1 VNPVPYVLADLRTG
15 RATAAI
21 VTVLIALS
29 VAIGIGVS
37 AQELAVRRAANAAA
51 DPFDLIV
58 GAPGSQTQL
67 LLSSVYLQP
76 SAIGLVP
83 GSVLQELA
91 ERPEVAFLSPLG
103 FGDQYAGYPI
113 VGVVPGFATRNGR
126 AGLADGRVFAAID
139 EAVVGS
145 RVRLDIGGEFTP
157 VHGFLEGGIGS
168 AHGDFAYR
176 VVGRMEPW
184 NSPWDSAILV
194 PIESVWFIHGMGT
207 GHAAVD
213 SIFDPTGP
221 GHDAATRELA
231 SLAIGPPWTAEVV
244 PGVPAIA
251 VEPATIRDA
260 YVLRSEFRNRPTTT
274 AIFPAEVLF
283 ALYALL
289 GDASAILA
297 VFSLATQLLVV
308 MAVLVVVAL
317 TQRHKRASLAVL
329 RALGAPRGYVLLA
342 VWSGIAVQIVAGVL
356 LGVGLGQALAWV
368 LSIVASDQTG
378 LSIVA
383 TVSARE
389 WRRALALAAAALLLA
404 FIPAIVAYRDQVADA
419 LRR

>member
-1 VNPVPYVLADLRTG
+1 MNPVPYVLSDLRSG
-15 RATAAI
+15 RGTAAV
-21 VTVLIALS
+21 VTLLIAFS

-83 GSVLQELA
+83 GSVLQELT

-113 VGVVPGFATRNGR
+113 VGVVPGFATRNNR
-126 AGLADGRVFAAID
+126 AGLADGRVFAALD

-145 RVRLDIGGEFTP
+145 RVRLDIGDEFTP

-168 AHGDFAYR
+168 PHGEFTYR
-176 VVGRMEPW
+176 VVGRMATR
-184 NSPWDSAILV
+184 NSPWDAAILV
-194 PIESVWFIHGMGT
+194 AIESVWFIHGMGT
-207 GHAAVD
+207 GHAED
-213 SIFDPTGP
+213 GSIF
-221 GHDAATRELA
+221 GHAAA
-231 SLAIGPPWTAEVV
+231 VPIGPPWTAVEV

-260 YVLRSEFRNRPTTT
+260 YVLRSELRNRPTTT

-283 ALYALL
+283 ELYALL

-308 MAVLVVVAL
+308 MAVLVVVGL
-317 TQRHKRASLAVL
+317 TQRHKRSSFAVL
-329 RALGAPRGYVLLA
+329 RALGAPSGYVLLA
-342 VWSGIAVQIVAGVL
+342 VWLAVAVQVVAGVL
-356 LGVGLGQALAWV
+356 LGVGLGQIVAWV
-368 LSIVASDQTG
+368 LSRIASDQTG
-378 LSIVA
+378 LTVVA

-389 WRRALALAAAALLLA
+389 WRRAGLLGAAALVLA
-404 FIPAIVAYRDQVADA
+404 VIPAIISYRDQVADA